1 MTTEIKYL
9 DPDTRRLIDEAAADT
24 ADVAQRLGRT
34 TFKRRR
40 NTLVGE
46 CPGCGAKDGL
56 EIVAEGSKKGI
67 FKCFHCDLVK
77 GKGGAALLQHAYGK
91 DWKEAYA
98 ELCNMYSVHLPD
110 PAPVDRAALPLP
122 SGQGKGAGSK
132 TVTFRDLQLAQ
143 SGIPNEAQKI
153 LIPVD
158 SGKSVEQNRYTH
170 GTMQPDGTYT
180 AAGDDMVLWYIDLDG
195 KYIMYKPKNGGKPKP
210 LIRVRYQH
218 PDLHLDRDG
227 KPIKYRSPG
236 GSGSHLWLPNHILK
250 AYATG
255 SEIKRLYVVE
265 GEKKADKMCLHSL
278 DSVGIMGIHNLAF
291 DSEMPRHFEMIVT
304 RCKVQ
309 EVVFVVD
316 SDWQDVSI
324 TQGKPVDSRP
334 RTFLRA
340 VQKFREY
347 FYAFRNSGI
356 DLRIYLLA
364 GTDAKTKGMDD
375 LLASL
380 PQPDALADDIEH
392 AITNAQGKGEHVQAY
407 NIHPLRVPDQKLYE
421 LWHLDDA
428 QKFFEAH
435 KDRLRELGEF
445 QYGKLLYF
453 FDAETEEFNLAN
465 QILEKEKFYDFE
477 TFYDRTGREKV
488 DCKFNYDKIRAFL
501 FNRGIGLYE
510 YQEGHYRMVRREKT
524 FLHDVTHTWIQ
535 RYVVEFAET
544 IKQEKERS
552 QVVQMLLRGNTQ
564 FLGPNNLNYMRLHNP
579 EWIQPSPEEQY
590 MVFRNCFWRITPETI
605 EQRPLAEL
613 PGAIWANQVI
623 QFDAQYI
630 GHPLLQVSRDAE
642 GHWQIAESAEARINE
657 KTQQSRC
664 EMWEYLKCTSMF
676 AWQKLY
682 ELRRDDGTQR
692 YFVKDNPE
700 ALTADDVR
708 TWKMH
713 MVTKLIGW
721 GYKLRTYRDRS
732 NMRALICMD
741 GLESQVGKSQGGSGK
756 SIYAMATEHCQPM
769 FTVDGKTADLKSDKF
784 VYHGVDERTREIVID
799 DVAVNF
805 PFELLFSQI
814 TNFIRV
820 KPFQGA
826 PITLP
831 APVFTITTNH
841 SINGEGNSFKRRQ
854 YLLGFSNFFNEHR
867 TPAHY
872 FGHQLF
878 TDWGAEQ
885 WNLYYNLMAT
895 AIQTYMRFSDLG
907 RYAIA
912 SDDIERRRLRQQIGE
927 DFLDFAD
934 TYFCEG
940 YMLNRVVVKE
950 RVLADYLS
958 LYPGQAKFTD
968 ARRIKEKCRLYA
980 QYAGM
985 HYNPGAGPDGRLK
998 SSGFEFICVAN
1009 NDYNAQT
1016 DAQEKVYKETPVQ
1029 KIVN

>member
-1 MTTEIKYL
+1 MTNANTYL
-9 DPDTRRLIDEAAADT
+9 DKDTRRMIDEAAANT
-24 ADVAQRLGRT
+24 AEVAQRIGIT

-40 NTLVGE
+40 NSLIGD

-56 EIVAEGSKKGI
+56 EIVADGTKKGI
-67 FKCFHCDLVK
+67 FKCFHCEDVK
-77 GKGGAALLQHAYGK
+77 GRGGAALLQQAYRK
-91 DWKEAYA
+91 DWRVAYA
-98 ELCNMYSVHLPD
+98 ELADMYGIEIPEKQQD
-110 PAPVDRAALPLP
+110 QAPAAT
-122 SGQGKGAGSK
+122 KNGAKPGPQK
-132 TVTFRDLQLAQ
+132 RVTFRDLQLAH
-143 SGIPNEAQKI
+143 SGIPHDAQKI
-153 LIPVD
+153 MIPVE
-158 SGKSVEQNRYTH
+158 SGKSVEQNRYSS

-180 AAGDDMVLWYIDLDG
+180 ATGDDMVLWYVDLDG
-195 KYIMYKPKNGGKPKP
+195 RYIMYKPKNGGKARP

-227 KPIKYRSPG
+227 KPIKYRSPS
-236 GSGSHLWLPNHILK
+236 GSGSHLWLPNHMIA
-250 AYATG
+250 AYAKG
-255 SEIKRLYVVE
+255 MEINRLYVVE
-265 GEKKADKMCLHSL
+265 GEKKSDKMCLHGL
-278 DSVGIMGIHNLAF
+278 DTVGIMGIHNLAF
-291 DSEMPRHFEMIVT
+291 DSEMPRHFEMLVT
-304 RCKVQ
+304 RCKIK

-316 SDWQDVSI
+316 SDWQDISI
-324 TQGKPVDSRP
+324 RQGKPVDARP

-356 DLRIYLLA
+356 DLRIFLLA
-364 GTDAKTKGMDD
+364 GIDPAKKGMDD
-375 LLASL
+375 LLAGL
-380 PQPDALADDIEH
+380 EQPEVLADDIEH
-392 AITNAQGKGEHVQAY
+392 AITDAQGKGEHVQAW
-407 NIHPLRVPDQKLYE
+407 NIHPLRVPDAKLLE

-428 QKFFEAH
+428 HKFFQTH
-435 KDRLRELGEF
+435 KDRLRSLGEF
-445 QYGKLLYF
+445 QYGKLLYY
-453 FDAETEEFNLAN
+453 FDAESEDFILAN
-465 QILEKEKFYDFE
+465 QILESERFYDIE
-477 TFYDRTGREKV
+477 TFYDRSGRERV
-488 DCKFNYDKIRAFL
+488 ECKFNYDTIRSFL

-510 YQEGHYRMVRREKT
+510 YQEGHYRMVRREKS
-524 FLHDVTHTWIQ
+524 FLYDVTHTWIQ

-544 IKQEKERS
+544 IKLPRERS

-564 FLGPNNLNYMRLHNP
+564 FLGPNNLNYMKLHNP
-579 EWIQPSPEEQY
+579 EWVQPSPDEQY
-590 MVFRNCFWRITPETI
+590 MVFRNCYWKITPDSI
-605 EQRPLAEL
+605 EQRPLSDL
-613 PGAIWANQVI
+613 PGCTWANQVI
-623 QFDAQYI
+623 QFDAQYLGEPMVQI
-630 GHPLLQVSRDAE
+630 GRDQE
-642 GHWQIAESAEARINE
+642 GRWTIAESKHVAVEE
-657 KTQQSRC
+657 KTQRSKSDI
-664 EMWEYLKCTSMF
+664 WEYLKCTSLF
-676 AWQKLY
+676 AWKKLY
-682 ELRRDDGTQR
+682 ELQRQDGIQKYVARDEPEQLTQE
-692 YFVKDNPE
+692 D
-700 ALTADDVR
+700 LR

-713 MVTKLIGW
+713 IVTKLIGW

-732 NMRALICMD
+732 NMRAIICMD

-799 DVAVNF
+799 DVSVNF

-831 APVFTITTNH
+831 APVFSITTNH

-878 TDWGAEQ
+878 TDWGSAQ
-885 WNLYYNLMAT
+885 WNLYYNLMAN
-895 AIQTYMRFSDLG
+895 AIQTYMRYPDLG

-912 SDDIERRRLRQQIGE
+912 SEDIERRRLRQQLGE

-950 RVLADYLS
+950 RVLADYLA
-958 LYPGQAKFTD
+958 LYPGQGKFTD

-980 QYAGM
+980 QYAGL

-998 SSGFEFICVAN
+998 SSGFEFICVV
-1009 NDYNAQT
+1009 NDQFNAQT
-1016 DAQEKVYKETPVQ
+1016 DSSEKVYKETPVQ
-1029 KIVN
+1029 KVASPF